1 MRFLGIDP
9 GLATT
14 GYGLVERTGPNGVR
28 FVECGIIRTPAG
40 YDLGRRLV
48 LLHNDLARLVDRL
61 RPDHAAVERFF
72 ARGALTTAV
81 KVSHARGVL
90 VLGLTLAGL
99 PPNEYTP
106 VQVKQTVTGY
116 GKAGKKQV
124 QLMVQRLLKL
134 DRLPQPDDAADALAV
149 ALCDATARGMTN
161 SLQAALK
168 RGR

>member
-14 GYGLVERTGPNGVR
+14 GYGLIERTGPNQVR
-28 FVECGIIRTPAG
+28 FIECGVIKTPAG
-40 YDLGRRLV
+40 YDLGRRLI
-48 LLHNDLARLVDRL
+48 LLHQDLATLIRRL
-61 RPDHAAVERFF
+61 RPDHAAIERFF

-90 VLGLTLAGL
+90 VLGLTQAGL
-99 PPNEYTP
+99 DPNEYTP

-116 GKAGKKQV
+116 GRADKKQI
-124 QLMVQRLLKL
+124 QLMLQRLLKL

-149 ALCDATARGMTN
+149 ALCDATARQASN
-161 SLQAALK
+161 RVQAALA
-168 RGR
+168 RRS